1 MTRDV
6 GFVRELEFLPCLGL
20 LGSPPNPHAFP
31 TVRNAVEHVDQQAC
45 TKRQQHI
52 YLILSCQC

>member
-6 GFVRELEFLPCLGL
+6 GFVRELEFLPGLGL

-31 TVRNAVEHVDQQAC
+31 TVRDAVEHVDQQSC